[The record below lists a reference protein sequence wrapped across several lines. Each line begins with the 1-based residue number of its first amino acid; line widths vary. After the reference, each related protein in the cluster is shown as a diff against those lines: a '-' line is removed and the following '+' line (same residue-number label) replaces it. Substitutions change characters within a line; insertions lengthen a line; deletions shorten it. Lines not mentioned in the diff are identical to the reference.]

1 MLEGAA
7 VVALQQ
13 PLGLPGAELQ
23 PLGQG
28 LQRQGLVFIEEALLN
43 DERGVVFT
51 PGGRGGHRLLAGSL
65 IAPGQFYDQ
74 LAQEQLHL
82 QVVPCLLLLEL
93 LEHLPEDSFH
103 FPVVLPEPEGRGT
116 KQPGQ
121 RRRPLPT
128 LLHLEVH
135 TVLLHGLFP
144 AGDLGVAHVG
154 PRHVKGTPAYEHH
167 VKTYGPQKEFG
178 YKDFIPLFRAEKFDP
193 AAWAELF
200 QRAGARYVVPV
211 AEHHDGFQM
220 YQSKL
225 SHWNAGEMGPKR
237 DVVGQLKAAVEDRGM
252 TLGVSSHR
260 IEHWF
265 FMGEGRKFD
274 SDVPENAGRDDLYWP
289 AMPIPENTDSITG
302 EPGPSEEFLND
313 WLVRTCELIDNYHP
327 RILYFD
333 WWIQHV
339 NAKPYLKKLAAYYYN
354 RAAEWGIEVALNC
367 KYDAFLFGTA
377 VLDIE
382 RGQMA
387 DIKPYFWQTDT
398 AVALNSWGY
407 TEGNQFRPAGDI
419 IQDLVDIVSKNGCL
433 LLNVG
438 PKSDGTISQEDT
450 QILMEIGDWL
460 AVNGEAIYDTH
471 VWKTFGEGPTQ
482 VLRVVYDL
490 VIILLGYAFGAPFAA
505 VTLAMA
511 FLLGPAVSLVGK
523 WLDCWIFLRPASP
536 DSKKGPA

>member
-1 MLEGAA
+1 M
-7 VVALQQ
+7 
-13 PLGLPGAELQ
+13 
-23 PLGQG
+23 
-28 LQRQGLVFIEEALLN
+28 
-43 DERGVVFT
+43 
-51 PGGRGGHRLLAGSL
+51 
-65 IAPGQFYDQ
+65 
-74 LAQEQLHL
+74 
-82 QVVPCLLLLEL
+82 
-93 LEHLPEDSFH
+93 
-103 FPVVLPEPEGRGT
+103 
-116 KQPGQ
+116 
-121 RRRPLPT
+121 
-128 LLHLEVH
+128 
-135 TVLLHGLFP
+135 
-144 AGDLGVAHVG
+144 G
-154 PRHVKGTPAYEHH
+154 PRHVKGPRPPGYNVGRIQTHRKEEGTMYDMDAALRHIDQVIAQGPYTDTWESLSHWQPPKWYQNAKFGIFIHWGVYSVPAYDNEWYPRNMYIQGTPAYEHH